1 VGRRYFRLDQDA
13 LAHVGILAQSPLGEG
28 ARVRFDQIAVVEHRL
43 AELRDG
49 S

>member
-1 VGRRYFRLDQDA
+1 LARYFRLEAQLPA
-13 LAHVGILAQSPLGEG
+13 RVGILAQSPLGEG
-28 ARVRFDQIAVVEHRL
+28 CKVRFDHLEVRAHRL